1 MRVAAIDCGTNSLRL
16 LVAETSLDDPPQL
29 GHQERSMAVVRLG
42 QGVDTTGRFAPEAL
56 ERTFLAVDDVAER
69 LRISR
74 PDAVRFVATSATRD
88 ASNRDVFLDGVEAR
102 LGVRPIVVP
111 GPEEARLSFLGA
123 VSAVDSGS
131 RERLLVVDL
140 GGGSTECVLGDTSG
154 VISAMSVDM
163 GAVRFT
169 ERFLHS
175 DPPTAQ
181 EIAAA
186 EDAAQAL
193 LDQVEAEVD
202 LSSVERVIGVA
213 GTITTVTAHALD
225 LHEYD
230 PARIDGATLP
240 LPIVEAACAEIIAL
254 PKHRLAEL
262 AYIHPG
268 RVDVI
273 QAGAIIWRTLLRR
286 LEAATQGAVRS
297 AVTSEH
303 DILDGI
309 ALDLAAE
316 LAPYEPTVPTA
327 ETDPKK
333 LR

>member
-16 LVAETSLDDPPQL
+16 LVAEASQDSPPQL
-29 GHQERSMAVVRLG
+29 GHQERSMAIVRLG
-42 QGVDTTGRFAPEAL
+42 QGVDTTGRFAEEAL

-69 LRISR
+69 LRASR

-88 ASNRDVFLDGVEAR
+88 AANRDVFLDGVEAR
-102 LGVRPIVVP
+102 LGVRPIVIP
-111 GPEEARLSFLGA
+111 GAEEARLSFLGA
-123 VSAVDSGS
+123 VSAVDPGS
-131 RERLLVVDL
+131 QERLLVVDL
-140 GGGSTECVLGDTSG
+140 GGGSTECVLGDVSG
-154 VISAMSVDM
+154 VISALSVDM

-175 DPPTAQ
+175 DPPTEA

-186 EDAAQAL
+186 EAAAESL
-193 LDQVEAEVD
+193 LDEVAAVVD
-202 LSSVERVIGVA
+202 LASVERVIGVA

-225 LHEYD
+225 LREYE
-230 PARIDGATLP
+230 PARINGATLP

-286 LEAATQGAVRS
+286 LEAASNGTVRS

-309 ALDLAAE
+309 ALDLAAD
-316 LAPYEPTVPTA
+316 LAEA
-327 ETDPKK
+327 AAADPGASYP
-333 LR
+333 R